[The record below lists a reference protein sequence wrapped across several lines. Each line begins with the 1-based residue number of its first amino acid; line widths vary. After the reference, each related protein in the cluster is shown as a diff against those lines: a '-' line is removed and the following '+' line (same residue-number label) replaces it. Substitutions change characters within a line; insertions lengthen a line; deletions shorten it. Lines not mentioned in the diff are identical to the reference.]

1 MPLGEKN
8 KREVHI
14 ANEVYFVDRINLD
27 WHRLEVEQYQI
38 TYSYFIPMIH
48 LLKLNRT
55 FAYYVGKLVTY
66 MHIAVLSRSILLAAM
81 VGNENR

>member
-48 LLKLNRT
+48 LLKLNKT
-55 FAYYVGKLVTY
+55 FAH